1 MTKTRHRDGTAHEAQ
16 LASGCGANRVVE
28 WWPLRC
34 RSRVPRGCRRLDLI
48 SGSAVGRTLT
58 PKIPPS

>member
-34 RSRVPRGCRRLDLI
+34 RSRVPMAAGGWI
-48 SGSAVGRTLT
+48 
-58 PKIPPS
+58 